1 MKKPVALIIMD
12 GFGHTTQK
20 EGSAIDKANTDN
32 LKRLFNEYPYT
43 LISASGL
50 DVGLPNGQMGNSE
63 VGHTNIGA
71 GRIVYQDLTRITK
84 SIEDGDFFTNEVL
97 CQAMDNGKEHA
108 LHIMGLLSDG
118 GVHSHIDHLKA
129 LLKMAKE
136 QGVKKVYVHAF
147 TDGRDTDPQ
156 SAIHYVREIEDYMEE
171 IGCGEFA
178 TVNGRY
184 YAMDRD
190 KRWERV
196 EKAYNAMTLG
206 EGETASSA
214 GEAVENSYK
223 AGNNDEFIL
232 PTVITKDGEPVGK
245 ICDGDSVVFFNFRP
259 DRAREITRAI
269 VSDEFSGFEKSP
281 IKTFFVCL
289 TEYDITIPNV
299 HIAFK
304 PASLTNTLGEYL
316 AKHGKTQLRAAETE
330 KYAHVTFFFN
340 GGVEAENEGE
350 DRLLIPSPKV
360 ATYDLQ
366 PEMSAPELVEKVM
379 ERIDEDKYDLIVV
392 NFANPDMVGHTGSM
406 EAAAKAVETVDV
418 CVGKLV
424 DKLNSVGGSAIIT
437 ADHGNAELMI
447 DADTKKVI
455 TSHSTNPVPL
465 IITGDEFKNVQL
477 KSGGRLSDI
486 APTILD
492 MMNLEKPEEMTGH
505 SLIK

>member
-206 EGETASSA
+206 EGLTASSA

-316 AKHGKTQLRAAETE
+316 AKHGKTQLRAAETD

>member
-206 EGETASSA
+206 EGLTASSA

-232 PTVITKDGEPVGK
+232 PTVITKNGEPVGK

-330 KYAHVTFFFN
+330 KYAHVTFLFN

>member
-12 GFGHTTQK
+12 GFGYTENK
-20 EGSAIDKANTDN
+20 EGSAIALAKTPNIDKF
-32 LKRLFNEYPYT
+32 KEEYPNT
-43 LISASGL
+43 LIHASGL
-50 DVGLPNGQMGNSE
+50 DVGLPDGQMGNSE

-84 SIEDGDFFTNEVL
+84 AIEDGDFFKNEVL
-97 CQAMDNGKEHA
+97 SQAMENGKKHA